1 MGPNQQ
7 AQSYKMDKRHRN
19 LLMNWSSL
27 QSAKWLV
34 TFCQPGTTR
43 GFILDLTQTD
53 DQHRSRLAL
62 LAISNQ
68 HTKSQR
74 FAPISKWGSASD
86 TQQPETT
93 RGSISSHANKT
104 SSALAPKSIW
114 GSILST
120 FKATQIFSNQQLCTH
135 HQQPKTSQKLRM
147 LSIVTLNCQ
156 ITKIVMNSGS
166 QLSEL

>member
-1 MGPNQQ
+1 MPSG
-7 AQSYKMDKRHRN
+7 
-19 LLMNWSSL
+19 WSLFVRLGQLEVSF
-27 QSAKWLV
+27 W
-34 TFCQPGTTR
+34 T
-43 GFILDLTQTD
+43 
-53 DQHRSRLAL
+53 SRKLAISIVP

-68 HTKSQR
+68 HTKSHR
-74 FAPISKWGSASD
+74 FAPISKWASASD

-135 HQQPKTSQKLRM
+135 HQQPKKMPETTEGFIWCHVNRPSSPPTTSKFAQAF
-147 LSIVTLNCQ
+147 
-156 ITKIVMNSGS
+156 
-166 QLSEL
+166 